1 MENKEKN
8 KEDIEL
14 LRKRIA
20 VKRNLRTLFKSVSE
34 YIVNIMSIRD
44 GTDVNGTIEGIKKD
58 MVFKGHSVWIL
69 ITSIFIA
76 SIGLNVNSTPVVIGA
91 MLISP
96 LMGPILAIGLS
107 VGTNDWETLV
117 KSLKNFGVAIVIS
130 LITSTIYFLIS
141 PLSEASGELIARTKP
156 TFLDVLI
163 AIFGGVAGIVAGS
176 KSEKTNVIP
185 GVAIATALMPPLCT
199 AGYGLA
205 TWQLSYFF
213 GAFYLFFLNTVFIS
227 LSTLIIVRY
236 LRFPIK
242 HFIDPKRESRIK
254 KYMLVFIIIIILPS
268 TKIFWNVIKESRFNT
283 MVNLYLNENID
294 FKKSKVINSK
304 ITYSD
309 TLSIIELYIIGDE
322 VEQSK
327 VDALN
332 EKLKD
337 YGLIK
342 SGGFWKSGIT
352 YTDKTRLTV
361 HQATETFNP
370 EDINS
375 RIDYLSSNLSKD
387 VRVGV
392 LEDIYKKN
400 EELMLNKD
408 KRIKFLEDKLLK
420 HKKDTIPY
428 TNLRKEVKIYFEKI
442 NKFAYAKTIETN
454 DSGRIDTIS
463 TFLVAWNGYA
473 WKKQRKEQKEILEK
487 WLKVRLRL
495 DTIRVVEF

>member
-1 MENKEKN
+1 M
-8 KEDIEL
+8 
-14 LRKRIA
+14 
-20 VKRNLRTLFKSVSE
+20 
-34 YIVNIMSIRD
+34 
-44 GTDVNGTIEGIKKD
+44 
-58 MVFKGHSVWIL
+58 
-69 ITSIFIA
+69 
-76 SIGLNVNSTPVVIGA
+76 
-91 MLISP
+91 
-96 LMGPILAIGLS
+96 
-107 VGTNDWETLV
+107 
-117 KSLKNFGVAIVIS
+117 
-130 LITSTIYFLIS
+130 
-141 PLSEASGELIARTKP
+141 
-156 TFLDVLI
+156 
-163 AIFGGVAGIVAGS
+163 
-176 KSEKTNVIP
+176 
-185 GVAIATALMPPLCT
+185 
-199 AGYGLA
+199 
-205 TWQLSYFF
+205 
-213 GAFYLFFLNTVFIS
+213 
-227 LSTLIIVRY
+227 
-236 LRFPIK
+236 
-242 HFIDPKRESRIK
+242 
-254 KYMLVFIIIIILPS
+254 
-268 TKIFWNVIKESRFNT
+268 
-283 MVNLYLNENID
+283 
-294 FKKSKVINSK
+294 
-304 ITYSD
+304 
-309 TLSIIELYIIGDE
+309 YIIGDE